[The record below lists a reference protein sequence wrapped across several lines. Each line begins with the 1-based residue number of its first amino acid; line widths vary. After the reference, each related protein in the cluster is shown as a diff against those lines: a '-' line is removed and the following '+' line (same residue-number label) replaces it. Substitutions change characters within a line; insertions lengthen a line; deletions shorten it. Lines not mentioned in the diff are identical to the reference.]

1 MGEDEPAIISSTVCY
16 GARHSEILRSIVK
29 EASADG
35 SEAGQLILDLA
46 SRYKGLRHPNRKE
59 APGFKAELRDIPGGA
74 EIIGRHDEAF
84 AVGQELLASVRAG
97 WLDAMATDVGV
108 ERKLAR

>member
-1 MGEDEPAIISSTVCY
+1 M
-16 GARHSEILRSIVK
+16 L
-29 EASADG
+29 
-35 SEAGQLILDLA
+35 LDLDSLQFTPLNDA
-46 SRYKGLRHPNRKE
+46 LRQLVLGSTTLAVDSAIVGGKFVLRRGELTGIDEKAILAE
-59 APGFKAELRDIPGGA
+59 AREVGA

-97 WLDAMATDVGV
+97 WLDAMTTDVGV